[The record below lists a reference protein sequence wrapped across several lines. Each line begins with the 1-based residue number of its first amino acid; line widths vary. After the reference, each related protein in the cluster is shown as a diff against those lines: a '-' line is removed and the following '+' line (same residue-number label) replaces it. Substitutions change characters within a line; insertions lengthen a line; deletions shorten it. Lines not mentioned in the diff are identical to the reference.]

1 METYKL
7 PTQAELDALLV
18 RLLPPH
24 EEMETLSAD
33 ELISN
38 LEERAQRLVKQGAEI
53 PPGLLDM
60 ILVLFTTPDVV
71 THPNHSP
78 LPTHAQ
84 LERLIERLLPPDEE
98 MDEVSAAIIL
108 EREGVDRSKLADEL
122 KGRVERRVEELR
134 AQGEDVPQALLE
146 VVAMLESHSPSNVHN
161 RGGFII

>member
-18 RLLPPH
+18 RLLPPA
-24 EEMETLSAD
+24 EEIETLSAD
-33 ELISN
+33 ELMAN
-38 LEERAQRLVKQGAEI
+38 LEERAQRLIKQGADI
-53 PPGLLDM
+53 PPSLLDM
-60 ILVLFTTPDVV
+60 VVVLFTTPDIV

-84 LERLIERLLPPDEE
+84 LEKLIERLLPPDEE
-98 MDEVSAAIIL
+98 MDEVSASIIL

-134 AQGEDVPQALLE
+134 TQGKDVPQALLE
-146 VVAMLESHSPSNVHN
+146 VVAMLESHSPSDINN
-161 RGGFII
+161 RDSFII